1 MKIKL
6 SISKSSPEILNVHCV
21 RTHASLCGGAPSMY

>member
-1 MKIKL
+1 MKVDL
-6 SISKSSPEILNVHCV
+6 RISKSSRERLSVSCV